1 MSLLKRDLEEVGSNL
16 FLLSNLKGQSPGFH
30 KGSLGLFLVKGTDV
44 LPDVRTSD
52 QQIVQNSVEVK

>member
-16 FLLSNLKGQSPGFH
+16 FLLSILKSQSPGFDR
-30 KGSLGLFLVKGTDV
+30 GSLGLFPEKGTDI
-44 LPDVRTSD
+44 LPEVGTSD